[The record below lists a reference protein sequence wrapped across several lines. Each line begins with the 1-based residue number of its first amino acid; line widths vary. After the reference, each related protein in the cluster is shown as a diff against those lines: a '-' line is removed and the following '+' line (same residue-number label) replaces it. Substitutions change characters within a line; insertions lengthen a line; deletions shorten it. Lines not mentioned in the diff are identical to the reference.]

1 MEAANHAKKDN
12 KTLSSAPSLKWSY
25 ISIGIIKSYS
35 GGTGYCNQIGKKI
48 VDSRLVSCDNT
59 IVKILRVHLV
69 YANNVLGFHLGNEW
83 TGSTLSS
90 CTAPGHLFYAR
101 CYYATIQTKVQEQK
115 RQAERG

>member
-1 MEAANHAKKDN
+1 MPKSTV
-12 KTLSSAPSLKWSY
+12 KTPSGAPSLECRCVSTGN
-25 ISIGIIKSYS
+25 SKSYFR
-35 GGTGYCNQIGKKI
+35 GTGYCNQIGKKM
-48 VDSRLVSCDNT
+48 VDSRLISCDTT

-90 CTAPGHLFYAR
+90 CTAPGHLIYAR
-101 CYYATIQTKVQEQK
+101 CYHATIQTKVQEQK